1 MMSVDYMRSPRV
13 DVSRVGERA
22 VLYHRDSRT
31 ALVLNPS
38 GSWLW
43 DQLATARSRDQLAA
57 ALRGRYN
64 LSSDQAERDTD
75 QFLSDLR
82 HHQALEES

>member
-1 MMSVDYMRSPRV
+1 MSVEFMRSQRV
-13 DVSRVGERA
+13 DISRVGERA

-43 DQLATARSRDQLAA
+43 EQLATLRSRDQLAA
-57 ALRGRYN
+57 ALRAKYN
-64 LSSDQAERDTD
+64 LSPEKADRDID
-75 QFLSDLR
+75 QFLNDLR
-82 HHQALEES
+82 QHHAIEES